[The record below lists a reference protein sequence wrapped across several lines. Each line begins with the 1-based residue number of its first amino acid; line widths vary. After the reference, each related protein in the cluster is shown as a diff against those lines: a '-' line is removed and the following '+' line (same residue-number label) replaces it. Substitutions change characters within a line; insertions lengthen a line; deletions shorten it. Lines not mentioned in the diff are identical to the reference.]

1 MVYSNTY
8 GLLPITIAVNN
19 DNVINRNFNGKQAG
33 KSLIEEQKKKKRE
46 RNHGCDALIAI
57 ITVFTLNV
65 SARKHR
71 RALFY

>member
-19 DNVINRNFNGKQAG
+19 GNVINRSFNGKQAG
-33 KSLIEEQKKKKRE
+33 KSLIEEQKKEK
-46 RNHGCDALIAI
+46 NHGCDALIAI